1 MKKIKKYL
9 LLALPFIICVV
20 TTYIFFILGK
30 KFNSDVKGLM
40 HGIAGSFLS
49 IPILYL
55 IYELSKSYSQRKLN
69 TKLFDHAKMQIDKD
83 VLSIINQ
90 LMKLILQYE
99 NVALSPKN
107 VKSFLSLSK
116 EDIIKNFNTNTFIGF
131 QVFKMWEITEKN
143 ITKVLENS
151 FILQH
156 LDNEQLISIVDLLD
170 QVQLFDVIPQRVKDL
185 YLPTKENVKD
195 YKIESGKNLNK
206 KNTDF
211 PDRYIL
217 LKHIEQNNY
226 RVTDFGDFPLYQKEN
241 LLKVYRVNE
250 KYIENFS
257 TSILTLIKA
266 LKRWVELTN
275 YEFIIDPKMFR
286 GISN

>member
-1 MKKIKKYL
+1 MKKIKRFL
-9 LLALPFIICVV
+9 LLALPFLICIFA
-20 TTYIFFILGK
+20 TYIFFVIGQR
-30 KFNSDVKGLM
+30 FNSDIKGLM

-69 TKLFDHAKMQIDKD
+69 VKLFDYAKMQIDKD

-99 NVALSPKN
+99 NVALSPQSVKN
-107 VKSFLSLSK
+107 FLSLSK
-116 EDIIKNFNTNTFIGF
+116 VDVVENIKNNKFIGF
-131 QVFKMWEITEKN
+131 QVFKNWEITEKN

-156 LDNEQLISIVDLLD
+156 LDNDQLISIVDLLD
-170 QVQLFDVIPQRVKDL
+170 QVQLFDIIPERVKYL
-185 YLPTKENVKD
+185 YLPTKENVKE
-195 YKIESGKNLNK
+195 YKIESGENLNK
-206 KNTDF
+206 NNTDY

-217 LKHIEQNNY
+217 LKHIELNNY
-226 RVTDFGDFPLYQKEN
+226 RVKDFGDFPLYQKEN
-241 LLKVYRVNE
+241 LLKIYRVNE
-250 KYIENFS
+250 KYIENFA
-257 TSILTLIKA
+257 TSIMTLINA

-275 YEFIIDPKMFR
+275 YEFIIDPKMFKR
-286 GISN
+286 ISN

>member
-1 MKKIKKYL
+1 MKKIKRFL
-9 LLALPFIICVV
+9 LLALPFLICIFA
-20 TTYIFFILGK
+20 TYIFFVIGQR
-30 KFNSDVKGLM
+30 FNSDIKGLM

-69 TKLFDHAKMQIDKD
+69 VKLFDYAKMQIDKD

-99 NVALSPKN
+99 NVALSPQSVKN
-107 VKSFLSLSK
+107 FLSLSK
-116 EDIIKNFNTNTFIGF
+116 VDVVENIKNNKFIGF
-131 QVFKMWEITEKN
+131 QVFKNWEITEKN

-156 LDNEQLISIVDLLD
+156 LDNDQLISIVDLLD
-170 QVQLFDVIPQRVKDL
+170 QVQLFDIIPERVKYL
-185 YLPTKENVKD
+185 YLPTKENVKG
-195 YKIESGKNLNK
+195 YKIESGENLNK
-206 KNTDF
+206 NNTDY

-226 RVTDFGDFPLYQKEN
+226 RVKDFGDFPLYQKEN
-241 LLKVYRVNE
+241 LLKIYRVNE
-250 KYIENFS
+250 KYIENFA
-257 TSILTLIKA
+257 TSIMTLINA

-275 YEFIIDPKMFR
+275 YEFIIDPKMFKR
-286 GISN
+286 ISN